1 MPTDII
7 VIILSPS
14 LRKTEVSPHK
24 KSRQQT
30 KIKKSN
36 KQTKPNR
43 TGCPLPHAFMEDI
56 IRHSIAQMTSAS
68 KADIPC
74 LLVIIIK

>member
-7 VIILSPS
+7 MIIPSPP
-14 LRKTEVSPHK
+14 LRKAEVSPHK

-43 TGCPLPHAFMEDI
+43 TSCPLPHAFMEDI
-56 IRHSIAQMTSAS
+56 IRHSIAEMTSTS